1 MADFTAER
9 SDVKSHEGNRV
20 WEGGIEGERETKTGN
35 SVELSG
41 LGREVEGG
49 GSRKSVNALF
59 YMGLHSGSS
68 CFVMNEIVKF

>member
-41 LGREVEGG
+41 LGREVEGAG
-49 GSRKSVNALF
+49 VEKA
-59 YMGLHSGSS
+59 
-68 CFVMNEIVKF
+68 

>member
-20 WEGGIEGERETKTGN
+20 WEGRARGGRETKTGN

-41 LGREVEGG
+41 LGREVEGAG
-49 GSRKSVNALF
+49 VEKA
-59 YMGLHSGSS
+59 
-68 CFVMNEIVKF
+68 

>member
-20 WEGGIEGERETKTGN
+20 WEGIEGERETKTGN

-41 LGREVEGG
+41 LGREVEGVG
-49 GSRKSVNALF
+49 VEKA
-59 YMGLHSGSS
+59 
-68 CFVMNEIVKF
+68 

>member
-20 WEGGIEGERETKTGN
+20 WEGGNRGGRETKIGN

-41 LGREVEGG
+41 LGREVEGAG
-49 GSRKSVNALF
+49 VEKSVNTLF
-59 YMGLHSGSS
+59 YMGLHDGSN
-68 CFVMNEIVKF
+68 CFVMNEIV

>member
-20 WEGGIEGERETKTGN
+20 WEGGIEGERKTKTGN

-41 LGREVEGG
+41 LGREVEGAG
-49 GSRKSVNALF
+49 VEKA
-59 YMGLHSGSS
+59 
-68 CFVMNEIVKF
+68 